1 MTPWSP
7 AGDLYL
13 VIWSR
18 TLLKRWSTSSS
29 QVRCIPSLV
38 RCTPSSQLVRCIPS
52 SQLVRCIP
60 SSQLVR
66 CIPSSQLVRCI
77 PSSQLIRCIP
87 SSQLVRCIPS
97 SQLVRCIPSSQ
108 HDLPGTLHS
117 ELKAWPMNPWSI
129 DYKSGLFADWTILTP
144 SPQLKPYHAFPC
156 ETAGSHLSWA
166 SKPGHKYQLFISPCH
181 SRLRSQSWL
190 HLLIHDSTAG
200 GHDPRKQ
207 MYQHKNV
214 ICCV

>member
-38 RCTPSSQLVRCIPS
+38 RCT
-52 SQLVRCIP
+52 
-60 SSQLVR
+60 
-66 CIPSSQLVRCI
+66 
-77 PSSQLIRCIP
+77 
-87 SSQLVRCIPS
+87 PS